1 MNRDLGSS
9 SRKVHFW
16 KFSFVKLIWNVQYI
30 QTDDQKCLESEHY
43 NYKAYNNEYSVH
55 KLYFIIATGLFNQ
68 FSYLGTL
75 QHVASYAKD
84 GNSSV
89 R

>member
-1 MNRDLGSS
+1 MYRCDLEVINQLM
-9 SRKVHFW
+9 R
-16 KFSFVKLIWNVQYI
+16 I
-30 QTDDQKCLESEHY
+30 QTDDQKCPESEHY
-43 NYKAYNNEYSVH
+43 NYKGYNKEYSVH

-68 FSYLGTL
+68 FSYLETL